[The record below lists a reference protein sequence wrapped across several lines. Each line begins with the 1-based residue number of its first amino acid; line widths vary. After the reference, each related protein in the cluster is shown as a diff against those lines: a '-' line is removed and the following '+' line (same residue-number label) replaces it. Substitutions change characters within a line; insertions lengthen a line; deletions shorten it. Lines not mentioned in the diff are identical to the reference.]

1 MPATL
6 VDFFSVYDGTTA
18 WGSFT
23 KPALSG
29 DVVLVFGSGYG
40 AITYCTITDNGSGG
54 SNTYSQINNLI
65 VSDGNTT
72 SITAL
77 LAPVVHTGILTI
89 TFTTHP
95 TDIGFVAYLLRGVDN
110 YAESVNHATSSANP
124 LVTPVQTIIDTCS
137 LFTYWAAEV
146 SGFDIFTSFNLSQ
159 VQDIHDSSHYHAS
172 GHILDLPATI
182 YTPGANESS
191 GSANAGVMGVF
202 LRNTVT
208 ASPNQELYFDAPN
221 YRLLLDSQNYLM
233 RKSS

>member
-18 WGSFT
+18 FGSFT
-23 KPALSG
+23 KPAIAG

-40 AITYCTITDNGSGG
+40 AQTTCTASDNGSGG
-54 SNTYSQINNLI
+54 SNTYTQIDNAI
-65 VSDGNTT
+65 ISDGNTT

-77 LAPVVHTGILTI
+77 LASVVHTGILTI
-89 TFTTHP
+89 TIVTHP

-110 YAESVNHATSSANP
+110 YVESVNHVNSSANP

-146 SGFDIFTSFNLSQ
+146 SGFDIYTSFNLSQ
-159 VQDIHDSSHYHAS
+159 SQDVHDSGHYHAS
-172 GHILDLPATI
+172 GHILDLPATV
-182 YTPGANESS
+182 YTPGVNQSS

-202 LRNTVT
+202 LRNTATVT
-208 ASPNQELYFDAPN
+208 SNGELYFDVSN
-221 YRLLLDSQNYLM
+221 DRLVVDTQNRLIH
-233 RKSS
+233 KS